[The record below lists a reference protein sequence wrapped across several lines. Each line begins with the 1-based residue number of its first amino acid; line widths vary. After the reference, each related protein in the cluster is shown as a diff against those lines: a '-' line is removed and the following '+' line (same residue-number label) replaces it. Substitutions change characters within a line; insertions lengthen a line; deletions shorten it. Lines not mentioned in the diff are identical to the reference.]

1 MQWDLD
7 RLLGVFNQMESD
19 GFDTHNFLKWG
30 FFFVADEERKLNEL
44 GIKLVDQAYSLEY
57 LEENDEDSW
66 QLYVT
71 TVKILSA
78 QELHE
83 KNIEFS
89 ELAENLGIQYDGWD
103 VERLSQT

>member
-1 MQWDLD
+1 
-7 RLLGVFNQMESD
+7 
-19 GFDTHNFLKWG
+19 
-30 FFFVADEERKLNEL
+30 
-44 GIKLVDQAYSLEY
+44 
-57 LEENDEDSW
+57 
-66 QLYVT
+66 
-71 TVKILSA
+71 VKILSA